1 MGRVFF
7 NTRDRIDSTSC
18 TGTDTY
24 VMRAEDSGKTF
35 LVSGGAQAI
44 TLLPAADLIE
54 GWNCRFITTA
64 SPSGDKTIGAGST
77 IIHGASVNSDAT
89 GAGGASSDGTAKTSV
104 IIEAA
109 SQAGN
114 FVNIV
119 CDGSAYY
126 VSGTQGQNA
135 ATTFG
140 A

>member
-7 NTRDRIDSTSC
+7 NTRENIDTTSC
-18 TGTDTY
+18 TSTTTY
-24 VMRAEDSGKTF
+24 VMKAEDSGKTF
-35 LVSGGAQAI
+35 LVSGGAQTI

-64 SPSGDKTIGAGST
+64 SPSGDKVIGAGST
-77 IIHGASVNSDAT
+77 IMHGASANSDST
-89 GAGGASSDGTAKTSV
+89 GAGGDSSDGTAKTSV
-104 IIEAA
+104 TIEAA

-114 FVNIV
+114 WVEII
-119 CDGSAYY
+119 CDGSLYH

-135 ATTFG
+135 ATTF

>member
-7 NTRDRIDSTSC
+7 NTRENIDTTSC

-24 VMRAEDSGKTF
+24 VMTEADSNKTF

-44 TLLPAADLIE
+44 TLLPAASMVE

-77 IIHGASVNSDAT
+77 VIHGATANKDAS
-89 GAGGASSDGTAKTSV
+89 GGGASTDSTAATNV

-114 FVNIV
+114 WLDVI
-119 CDGSAYY
+119 CDGSLYH
-126 VSGTQGQNA
+126 VRGVQGQNA
-135 ATTFG
+135 AYSFS
-140 A
+140 